1 MTTTIT
7 TTKSEPRRNKV
18 TLKAAINSSDYEVL
32 KAYAEK
38 LGISL
43 SAFVRL
49 DLGRTADT
57 IRNTHKG

>member
-1 MTTTIT
+1 MTTTT
-7 TTKSEPRRNKV
+7 TTRNKV
-18 TLKAAINSSDYEVL
+18 TLKAAINDSDYEVL

-43 SAFVRL
+43 SAFIRL